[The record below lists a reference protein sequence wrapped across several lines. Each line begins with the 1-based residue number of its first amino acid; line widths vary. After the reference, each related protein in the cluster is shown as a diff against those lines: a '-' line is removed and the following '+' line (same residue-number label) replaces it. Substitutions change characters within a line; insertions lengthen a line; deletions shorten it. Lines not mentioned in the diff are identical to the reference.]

1 MYSFKDIKEKIKKD
15 RNPSHD
21 IVFYFGTKFSIY
33 FSWLFINLGLSPN
46 FITGVFFLIGLIG
59 ALMILTSI
67 PYNPLIIIVS
77 YILWRLHMIIDLCD
91 GEVARYTQSF
101 SINGAYWDFM
111 IHSILYPLYF
121 INICIVQFYRFD
133 QIIYLFI
140 GIFGS
145 LIVSL
150 MFAVKNN
157 YFRAM
162 FANNYSL
169 SEYKEKTKNKNIKSL
184 KNRFF
189 VYFSDL
195 FGFEGFLILF
205 CVIQFLDA
213 IFIKYFLLSYTF
225 LFFGI
230 AISKL
235 ILLSVKGYYPKK
247 N

>member
-1 MYSFKDIKEKIKKD
+1 
-15 RNPSHD
+15 
-21 IVFYFGTKFSIY
+21 
-33 FSWLFINLGLSPN
+33 
-46 FITGVFFLIGLIG
+46 
-59 ALMILTSI
+59 
-67 PYNPLIIIVS
+67 
-77 YILWRLHMIIDLCD
+77 MIIDLCD

-205 CVIQFLDA
+205 CVVQFLDA
-213 IFIKYFLLSYTF
+213 IVIKYFLLSYTF
-225 LFFGI
+225 LFSGI

-235 ILLSVKGYYPKK
+235 ILLSIKGYYPKK